1 MDTKKYRI
9 VVVTPLGTIFGKV
22 QDWTEAEYMG
32 EVRFYGGI
40 HALQNAT
47 FVSTQGRVFIP
58 GDLLKKSFVRIE
70 EC

>member
-22 QDWTEAEYMG
+22 QDWTNEEYLR
-32 EVRFYGGI
+32 EVRFYAGI
-40 HALQNAT
+40 NNLQNVNFA
-47 FVSTQGRVFIP
+47 STQGRVFIP